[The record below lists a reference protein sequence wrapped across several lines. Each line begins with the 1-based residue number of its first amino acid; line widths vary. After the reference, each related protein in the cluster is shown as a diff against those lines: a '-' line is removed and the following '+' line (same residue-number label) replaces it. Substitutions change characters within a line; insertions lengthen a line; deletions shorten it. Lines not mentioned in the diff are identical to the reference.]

1 MAFRAKGY
9 VNRKD
14 ESKLQVSG
22 DQKEFALLV
31 KGDDATVEAFNQA
44 VAQALTKP
52 TPSKK

>member
-31 KGDDATVEAFNQA
+31 KGDSATYEAFKVA
-44 VAQALTKP
+44 VQQALT
-52 TPSKK
+52 PSKSQGR